1 MTDFDRS
8 MTVGKLDEPPIWE
21 LGPAV
26 SDVVRDAVET
36 VTSNALVTGTRSE
49 QMADALAPAKAAIE
63 ADVARDLGG
72 DIPTTL
78 TRLVSAFSETTLLRE
93 SVFMRMAGE
102 PTTNK
107 GKARAL
113 LSAYLQLVDRE
124 LRLSQAIGL
133 ERRAKPVQSIGEIM
147 REHIE
152 KPTDGQ

>member
-1 MTDFDRS
+1 MTDFDRTFTDGS
-8 MTVGKLDEPPIWE
+8 TSSEPIRE

-36 VTSNALVTGTRSE
+36 VTSNALVTGTRSA

-63 ADVARDLGG
+63 ADVTRDLGG

-133 ERRAKPVQSIGEIM
+133 ERRAKPVQTISEIM
-147 REHIE
+147 REHTE